1 MKVHNKNTVM
11 FISLAGFNTCL
22 STKSHTVQMIKL
34 VTFTLLS
41 QRIRVL
47 IVQDE
52 TKIDADDAFEMNLA
66 MTCRKSG

>member
-1 MKVHNKNTVM
+1 M
-11 FISLAGFNTCL
+11 FIALAGFNTCL
-22 STKSHTVQMIKL
+22 STKSHTVQMTKL

-52 TKIDADDAFEMNLA
+52 TKIDVDDAFEMNLA